1 MSASV
6 YEMKLGWA
14 VNTQIDILGK
24 VLKEY
29 PDYPEVR
36 PVLIRTSISSAPHN
50 ESLFDSLSLF
60 VKVDEDGT
68 SHLRCIIREFHLP
81 NDLEYKYEVKSFASL
96 KELKEWFFSTG
107 GKVDFCTEILCKSP
121 NLKI

>member
-6 YEMKLGWA
+6 YEMELGWA

-50 ESLFDSLSLF
+50 ESLFDSLTLF

-68 SHLRCIIREFHLP
+68 SHLRGIIREFHLP

-96 KELKEWFFSTG
+96 KELKEWYFHSG
-107 GKVDFCTEILCKSP
+107 ECREICKKVLLGAS
-121 NLKI
+121 NMN